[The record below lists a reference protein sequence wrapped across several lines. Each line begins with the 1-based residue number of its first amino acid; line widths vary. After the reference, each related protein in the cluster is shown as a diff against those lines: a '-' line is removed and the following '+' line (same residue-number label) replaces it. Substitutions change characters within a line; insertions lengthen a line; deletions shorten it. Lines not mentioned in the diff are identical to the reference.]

1 MFLNAYDVLRYSVLC
16 RSINQVQNERFWYYM
31 YNPDEKTVGRA
42 SCRRCARDNE
52 FSGDETTAREVVEE
66 TIGDYGCGENS
77 SSTWGLR
84 GYPLAQVYSPLQNF
98 TEIYDCENALTRGTI
113 FAQLDLP
120 FVCGGMSGGVSRG

>member
-1 MFLNAYDVLRYSVLC
+1 
-16 RSINQVQNERFWYYM
+16 M
-31 YNPDEKTVGRA
+31 YNPDEKAHGRA
-42 SCRRCARDNE
+42 SCRRCTRDA
-52 FSGDETTAREVVEE
+52 ETLVDRMTAQELSEE
-66 TIGDYGCGENS
+66 AEGDYGCGENS

-120 FVCGGMSGGVSRG
+120 FVCGGMTGGASRG